1 MAQKR
6 PESEEYENEYEYE
19 YEQEKQ
25 PQRPVKK
32 GGFLGKFICV
42 ILGIIIGMVAAI
54 GGVAGT
60 GYFLAKKKTV
70 KEVFGYTKLDYS
82 TYISEEYAQ
91 KTVWDL
97 IGESV
102 EIASQFK
109 AGTATLN
116 TLDKVSPYVGK
127 QVENLVSAVKRDYG
141 IALNYDGKLMDTPF
155 GNLNAYFKS
164 CVENTP
170 AGDLLLAFGGGN
182 SVLNAICYGV
192 DGESAL
198 TVKDFAGT
206 GLSDRINSLPLDVL
220 IKIKPTDSIN
230 CTLAYGEA
238 YRYRIEN
245 NADGT
250 QTVKMNQLFYRLEI
264 DGETVIVRDDSGA
277 LVDCVYEKVDGE
289 GAAGG
294 YAIVLADGKTM
305 QFLSRYDENNQT
317 STDESVY
324 YVYAT
329 DGTEEN
335 TKPVLFPKTTVG
347 ELQEDSAELIN
358 KVTLQDAMNITDSS
372 HKILRSL
379 AVGKDGTKRTIGDL
393 RQNSKALIDEI
404 YLTDIVTPDPNN
416 KIISYLLY
424 GKADIHYSYD
434 ETTKEFTP
442 LQKQAAIVSSGST
455 LSVYNEYGELQT
467 NATATSETAY
477 TQDGVAYTLSVA
489 SGETIEVNGAT
500 VALRYV
506 QDENGA
512 VKYVPTRIADLSGAN
527 APVLANLTSR
537 LTLCD
542 VVDVPNNDKILKHL
556 KDVAI
561 KDIAKEVQAL
571 TIMQVFEEDIHYLT
585 FEKDDVVVD
594 SQAGTTTFTSRTSHV
609 YSVST
614 VDGKYTYN
622 DGTTT
627 VVEGDYINEAGKKV
641 DGEHRVLTGTWSYLL
656 TDWEGK
662 RTPNSYTLTEMQPLI
677 DNMTHNMKNATLNN
691 MYEDE
696 ILLLDDP
703 SLLTTRIHYVFLDA
717 YKVSPI
723 YLHDSNGN
731 YVDVDGNV
739 VYYKQADGTFKDV
752 NGTVVSE
759 FPLAVQ
765 KQYYGELT
773 VTEMVSYLTNVINE
787 VPEHVTN
794 S

>member
-1 MAQKR
+1 M
-6 PESEEYENEYEYE
+6 
-19 YEQEKQ
+19 
-25 PQRPVKK
+25 
-32 GGFLGKFICV
+32 
-42 ILGIIIGMVAAI
+42 
-54 GGVAGT
+54 
-60 GYFLAKKKTV
+60 
-70 KEVFGYTKLDYS
+70 
-82 TYISEEYAQ
+82 
-91 KTVWDL
+91 WDL
-97 IGESV
+97 VGESV
-102 EIASQFK
+102 EIAKQFK

-127 QVENLVSAVKRDYG
+127 QVETLVNAVKRDYG
-141 IALNYDGKLMDTPF
+141 IALDYDGKLMDTPF
-155 GNLNAYFKS
+155 GNLNAYLKS

-192 DGESAL
+192 DGNSVL
-198 TVKDFAGT
+198 TVKDFAGE
-206 GLSDRINSLPLDVL
+206 GLSERINSLPLDAL

-238 YRYRIEN
+238 HRYRVEN

-250 QTVKMNQLFYRLEI
+250 QTVKMNQTFYRLEI

-277 LVDCVYEKVDGE
+277 LVDCAYEKVDGE

-294 YAIVLADGKTM
+294 YAIVLSDGKTM

-329 DGTEEN
+329 DGTAEN
-335 TKPVLFPKTTVG
+335 TKAEYFPKTTIG
-347 ELQEDSAELIN
+347 QLQDDSAELIN
-358 KVTLQDAMNITDSS
+358 KITLEDAMNITDSS

-379 AVGKDGTKRTIGDL
+379 AVAEDGTKRTIGDL
-393 RQNSKALIDEI
+393 RQNSKALIDDI
-404 YLTDIVTPDPNN
+404 YLTDIVTPDPDN
-416 KIISYLLY
+416 KIMSY
-424 GKADIHYSYD
+424 GKAGIHYNYD
-434 ETTKEFTP
+434 ETTKEFIP
-442 LQKQAAIVSSGST
+442 LQKQAAIVATGST
-455 LSVYNEYGELQT
+455 FAVYNEYGELQT
-467 NATATSETAY
+467 NATATSATAY
-477 TQDGVAYTLSVA
+477 TQDGVKYTLAAA

-512 VKYVPTRIADLSGAN
+512 VKYVPTRIADLSGTN
-527 APVLANLTSR
+527 ATVLSNLTSR
-537 LTLCD
+537 LTLGN
-542 VVDVPNNDKILKHL
+542 VVNVPDDDKILKHL

-561 KDIAKEVQAL
+561 DDIATQVQNL

-594 SQAGTTTFTSRTSHV
+594 DEAGTATFTSRTSHV
-609 YSVST
+609 YTVTT

-627 VVEGDYINEAGKKV
+627 VTEGDYIDKAGKKV

-662 RTPNSYTLTEMQPLI
+662 KTPDSYTLTQMQPLI

-717 YKVSPI
+717 YRVNTI
-723 YLHDSNGN
+723 YLHDGNGN

-752 NGTVVSE
+752 SGTTVTE
-759 FPLAVQ
+759 FPLAVT

-787 VPEHVTN
+787 VPEHVMN
-794 S
+794 